1 MYECFCVENYPAI
14 ISSRC
19 HGPVYVKVSRK
30 QYYSASRLYSSMEA
44 MVTQAQLLYSSV
56 TLYIAISFLYE
67 HKTTV
72 RASYVHTQF
81 GYMIQKYS
89 MWEKNEWGNS

>member
-30 QYYSASRLYSSMEA
+30 QYYNASRLYSSMEA
-44 MVTQAQLLYSSV
+44 MVTHAQLLYSSV

-67 HKTTV
+67 HKRTV
-72 RASYVHTQF
+72 RASYFHTQF
-81 GYMIQKYS
+81 GYDPKIQYVG
-89 MWEKNEWGNS
+89 EK